1 MILFLLKLRLAC
13 FLYWNNYKNEELGI
27 MKNYNVDKIKAQFP
41 ALNRMVWDKP
51 LVYLDSAA
59 SMQKPQKV
67 LDAIQSSYSF
77 NYSNVHRGLHKLSEE
92 ATSDYEAARKKI
104 ANFINCSDKEVIF
117 TSGATAAINL
127 IAYSWGL
134 KNLLPGDEI
143 IITIAEHHANIVP
156 WQIIAQQKGV
166 KIIAANII
174 PDEDFNS
181 EIIKSLVTENTKIIA
196 FPHVSNVLGTVF
208 PVKEICKIAK
218 DCGAISVVDG
228 CQGIIHGKVDVKEL
242 DCDFYCFSGHKLYGP
257 TGIGI
262 LYGKS
267 DILIDM
273 PPFLGG
279 GDMIDIVKIQ
289 HSTFAEPP
297 ARFEAG
303 TPPIIQA
310 IALGHAIDWV
320 VEVGIDEI
328 GKHEKKIISYGTEL
342 LDSIDGVKVF
352 GKAPSKTGVI
362 SFTMDCAHSHDIAT
376 IIDREGIAVRA
387 GHHCAQPLMDAFD
400 LVSTTRASVGAY
412 SKYED
417 FDKLAAGLTKVK
429 KIFGA

>member
-1 MILFLLKLRLAC
+1 MTQ
-13 FLYWNNYKNEELGI
+13 YDVN
-27 MKNYNVDKIKAQFP
+27 KIKAQFP
-41 ALNRMVWDKP
+41 ALNRTVWDKP

-59 SMQKPQKV
+59 SMQKPRRV
-67 LDAIQSSYSF
+67 LDAINRNYSF

-92 ATSDYEAARKKI
+92 ATSNYEGARCKI
-104 ANFINCSDKEVIF
+104 ANFINCNQKEVVF

-127 IAYSWGL
+127 IAYSWGI
-134 KNLLPGDEI
+134 KNLSPGDEI

-156 WQIIAQQKGV
+156 WQIIAEQKDV
-166 KIIAANII
+166 KIIAAKIN
-174 PDEDFNS
+174 PNEDFDA
-181 EIIKSLVTENTKIIA
+181 EIIKELVTEKTKIIA

-208 PVKEICKIAK
+208 PVKKICKIAS

-228 CQGIIHGKVDVKEL
+228 CQGVIHGKVDVVEL
-242 DCDFYCFSGHKLYGP
+242 NCDFYCFSGHKLYGP
-257 TGIGI
+257 TGIGV

-267 DILIDM
+267 NILENM

-279 GDMIDIVKIQ
+279 GDMIDVVKINK
-289 HSTFAEPP
+289 STYAEPP

-303 TPPIIQA
+303 TPPIVQA
-310 IALGHAIDWV
+310 IALGEAIDWV
-320 VEVGIDEI
+320 LEVGIDEI
-328 GKHEKKIISYGTEL
+328 GKHEKKIISYGTSL
-342 LDSIDGVKVF
+342 LESIDGVNVF

-362 SFTMDCAHSHDIAT
+362 SFTMNCAHSHDIAT

-412 SKYED
+412 STYQD
-417 FDKLAAGLTKVK
+417 FDKLAEALTKVK
-429 KIFGA
+429 KIFGV

>member
-1 MILFLLKLRLAC
+1 MINK
-13 FLYWNNYKNEELGI
+13 YDVN
-27 MKNYNVDKIKAQFP
+27 KIKAQFP
-41 ALNRMVWDKP
+41 ALNRIVWDKP
-51 LVYLDSAA
+51 LIYLDSAA
-59 SMQKPQKV
+59 SMQKPQRV
-67 LDAIQSSYSF
+67 IDAINKSYSF

-92 ATSDYEAARKKI
+92 ATSDYEGARRKI
-104 ANFINCSDKEVIF
+104 GNFINANEKEVVF

-134 KNLLPGDEI
+134 KNLSSGDEI

-156 WQIIAQQKGV
+156 WQIIAEQKNL
-166 KIIAANII
+166 KIIAANIS
-174 PDEDFNS
+174 PNEDFDAN
-181 EIIKSLVTENTKIIA
+181 IIKNLVTDRTKVIA

-208 PVKEICKIAK
+208 PVKEICKIAN

-228 CQGIIHGKVDVKEL
+228 CQGIIHGNVDVVDL
-242 DCDFYCFSGHKLYGP
+242 NCDFYCFSGHKLYGP
-257 TGIGI
+257 TGIGV
-262 LYGKS
+262 LFGKS
-267 DILIDM
+267 HILEKM

-279 GDMIDIVKIQ
+279 GDMIDVVKIEK
-289 HSTFAEPP
+289 STYAEPP

-303 TPPIIQA
+303 TPPIVQA
-310 IALGHAIDWV
+310 IVLGEAIDWV
-320 VEVGIDEI
+320 TEVGIDEI
-328 GKHEKKIISYGTEL
+328 GKHEKDIISYGTSL
-342 LDSIDGVKVF
+342 LDSIAGVEVF
-352 GKAPSKTGVI
+352 GKAPSKTGVV

-412 SKYED
+412 STRED
-417 FDKLAAGLTKVK
+417 FDKLAESLTKVK

>member
-1 MILFLLKLRLAC
+1 MINK
-13 FLYWNNYKNEELGI
+13 YDVN
-27 MKNYNVDKIKAQFP
+27 KIKAQFP
-41 ALNRMVWDKP
+41 ALNRTVWDKP

-59 SMQKPQKV
+59 SMQKPQRV
-67 LDAIQSSYSF
+67 IDAINKSYSY

-92 ATSDYEAARKKI
+92 ATSDYEGARRKI
-104 ANFINCSDKEVIF
+104 GNFINANEKEVVF

-134 KNLLPGDEI
+134 KNLSSGDEI

-156 WQIIAQQKGV
+156 WQIIAEQKNL
-166 KIIAANII
+166 KIIAANIS
-174 PDEDFNS
+174 PNEDFDAN
-181 EIIKSLVTENTKIIA
+181 IIKNLVTDRTKVIA

-208 PVKEICKIAK
+208 PVKEICKIAN

-228 CQGIIHGKVDVKEL
+228 CQGIIHGKVNVVDL
-242 DCDFYCFSGHKLYGP
+242 NCDFYCFSGHKLYGP
-257 TGIGI
+257 TGIGV
-262 LYGKS
+262 LFGKS
-267 DILIDM
+267 HILEKM

-279 GDMIDIVKIQ
+279 GDMIDVVKIEK
-289 HSTFAEPP
+289 STYAEPP

-303 TPPIIQA
+303 TPPIVQA
-310 IALGHAIDWV
+310 IVLGEAIDWV
-320 VEVGIDEI
+320 TEVGIDEI
-328 GKHEKKIISYGTEL
+328 GKHEKDIISYGTSL
-342 LDSIDGVKVF
+342 LDSIAGVEVF
-352 GKAPSKTGVI
+352 GKAPSKTGVV
-362 SFTMDCAHSHDIAT
+362 SFTMNCAHSHDIAT

-412 SKYED
+412 STRED
-417 FDKLAAGLTKVK
+417 FDKLAESLTKVK

>member
-1 MILFLLKLRLAC
+1 MINK
-13 FLYWNNYKNEELGI
+13 YDVN
-27 MKNYNVDKIKAQFP
+27 KIKAQFP
-41 ALNRMVWDKP
+41 ALNRTVWDKP
-51 LVYLDSAA
+51 LIYLDSAA
-59 SMQKPQKV
+59 SMQKPQRV
-67 LDAIQSSYSF
+67 IDAINKSYSF

-92 ATSDYEAARKKI
+92 ATSDYEGARRKI
-104 ANFINCSDKEVIF
+104 GNFINANEKEVVF

-134 KNLLPGDEI
+134 KNLSSGDEI

-156 WQIIAQQKGV
+156 WQIIAEQKNL
-166 KIIAANII
+166 KIIAANIS
-174 PDEDFNS
+174 PNEDFDAN
-181 EIIKSLVTENTKIIA
+181 IIKNLVTERTKVIA

-208 PVKEICKIAK
+208 PVKEICKIAN

-228 CQGIIHGKVDVKEL
+228 CQGIIHGKVDVVDL

-257 TGIGI
+257 TGIGV
-262 LYGKS
+262 LFGKS
-267 DILIDM
+267 HILEKM

-279 GDMIDIVKIQ
+279 GDMIDVVKIEK
-289 HSTFAEPP
+289 STYAEPP

-303 TPPIIQA
+303 TPPIVQA
-310 IALGHAIDWV
+310 IVLGEAIDWV
-320 VEVGIDEI
+320 TEVGIDEI
-328 GKHEKKIISYGTEL
+328 GKHEKDIISYGTSL
-342 LDSIDGVKVF
+342 LDSIAGVDVF
-352 GKAPSKTGVI
+352 GKAPSKTGVV
-362 SFTMDCAHSHDIAT
+362 SFTMNCAHSHDIAT

-412 SKYED
+412 STRED
-417 FDKLAAGLTKVK
+417 FDKLAESLTKVK

>member
-1 MILFLLKLRLAC
+1 MINK
-13 FLYWNNYKNEELGI
+13 YDVN
-27 MKNYNVDKIKAQFP
+27 KIKAQFP
-41 ALNRMVWDKP
+41 ALNRTVWDKP
-51 LVYLDSAA
+51 LIYLDSAA
-59 SMQKPQKV
+59 SMQKPQRV
-67 LDAIQSSYSF
+67 IDAINKSYSF

-92 ATSDYEAARKKI
+92 ATSDYEGARRKI
-104 ANFINCSDKEVIF
+104 GNFINANEKEVVF

-134 KNLLPGDEI
+134 KNLSSGDEI

-156 WQIIAQQKGV
+156 WQIIAEQKNL
-166 KIIAANII
+166 KIIAANIS
-174 PDEDFNS
+174 PNEDFDAN
-181 EIIKSLVTENTKIIA
+181 IIKNLVTDRTKVIA

-208 PVKEICKIAK
+208 PVKEICKIAN

-228 CQGIIHGKVDVKEL
+228 CQGIIHGNVYVVDL
-242 DCDFYCFSGHKLYGP
+242 NCDFYCFSGHKLYGP
-257 TGIGI
+257 TGIGV
-262 LYGKS
+262 LFGKS
-267 DILIDM
+267 HILEKM

-279 GDMIDIVKIQ
+279 GDMIDVVKIEK
-289 HSTFAEPP
+289 STYAEPP

-303 TPPIIQA
+303 TPPIVQA
-310 IALGHAIDWV
+310 IVLGEAIDWV
-320 VEVGIDEI
+320 TEVGIDEI
-328 GKHEKKIISYGTEL
+328 GKHEKDIISYGTSL
-342 LDSIDGVKVF
+342 LDSIAGVEVF
-352 GKAPSKTGVI
+352 GKAPSKTGVV

-412 SKYED
+412 STRED
-417 FDKLAAGLTKVK
+417 FDKLAESLTKVK

>member
-1 MILFLLKLRLAC
+1 MINK
-13 FLYWNNYKNEELGI
+13 YDVN
-27 MKNYNVDKIKAQFP
+27 KIKAQFP
-41 ALNRMVWDKP
+41 ALNRTVWDKP
-51 LVYLDSAA
+51 LIYLDSAA
-59 SMQKPQKV
+59 SMQKPQRV
-67 LDAIQSSYSF
+67 IDAINKSYSY

-92 ATSDYEAARKKI
+92 ATSDYEGARRKI
-104 ANFINCSDKEVIF
+104 GNFINANEKEVVF

-134 KNLLPGDEI
+134 KNLSSGDEI

-156 WQIIAQQKGV
+156 WQIIAEQKNL
-166 KIIAANII
+166 KIIAANIS
-174 PDEDFNS
+174 PNEDFDAN
-181 EIIKSLVTENTKIIA
+181 IIKNLVTDRTKVIA

-208 PVKEICKIAK
+208 PVKEICKIAN

-228 CQGIIHGKVDVKEL
+228 CQGIIHGNVDVVDL
-242 DCDFYCFSGHKLYGP
+242 NCDFYCFSGHKLYGP
-257 TGIGI
+257 TGIGV
-262 LYGKS
+262 LFGKS
-267 DILIDM
+267 HILEKM

-279 GDMIDIVKIQ
+279 GDMIDVVKIEK
-289 HSTFAEPP
+289 STYAEPP

-303 TPPIIQA
+303 TPPIVQA
-310 IALGHAIDWV
+310 IVLGEAIDWV
-320 VEVGIDEI
+320 TEVGIDEI
-328 GKHEKKIISYGTEL
+328 GKHEKDIISYGTSL
-342 LDSIDGVKVF
+342 LDSIAGVEVF
-352 GKAPSKTGVI
+352 GKAPSKTGVV

-412 SKYED
+412 STRED
-417 FDKLAAGLTKVK
+417 FDKLAESLTKVK

>member
-1 MILFLLKLRLAC
+1 MINK
-13 FLYWNNYKNEELGI
+13 YDVN
-27 MKNYNVDKIKAQFP
+27 KIKAQFP
-41 ALNRMVWDKP
+41 ALNRTVWDKP
-51 LVYLDSAA
+51 LIYLDSAA
-59 SMQKPQKV
+59 SMQKPQRV
-67 LDAIQSSYSF
+67 IDAINKSYSY

-92 ATSDYEAARKKI
+92 ATSDYEGARRKI
-104 ANFINCSDKEVIF
+104 GNFINANEKEVVF

-134 KNLLPGDEI
+134 KNLSSGDEI

-156 WQIIAQQKGV
+156 WQIIAEQKNL
-166 KIIAANII
+166 KIIAANIS
-174 PDEDFNS
+174 PNEDFDAN
-181 EIIKSLVTENTKIIA
+181 IIKNLVTERTKVIA

-208 PVKEICKIAK
+208 PVKEICKIAN

-228 CQGIIHGKVDVKEL
+228 CQGIIHGNVDVVDL
-242 DCDFYCFSGHKLYGP
+242 NCDFYCFSGHKLYGP
-257 TGIGI
+257 TGIGV
-262 LYGKS
+262 LFGKS
-267 DILIDM
+267 HILEKM

-279 GDMIDIVKIQ
+279 GDMIDVVKIEK
-289 HSTFAEPP
+289 STYAEPP

-303 TPPIIQA
+303 TPPIVQA
-310 IALGHAIDWV
+310 IVLGEAIDWV
-320 VEVGIDEI
+320 TDVGIDEI
-328 GKHEKKIISYGTEL
+328 GKHEKDIISYGTSL
-342 LDSIDGVKVF
+342 LDSIAGVEVF
-352 GKAPSKTGVI
+352 GKAPSKTGVV

-412 SKYED
+412 STRED
-417 FDKLAAGLTKVK
+417 FDKLAESLTKVK

>member
-1 MILFLLKLRLAC
+1 MINK
-13 FLYWNNYKNEELGI
+13 YDVN
-27 MKNYNVDKIKAQFP
+27 KIKAQFP
-41 ALNRMVWDKP
+41 ALNRTVWDKP
-51 LVYLDSAA
+51 LIYLDSAA
-59 SMQKPQKV
+59 SMQKPQRV
-67 LDAIQSSYSF
+67 IDAINKSYSY

-92 ATSDYEAARKKI
+92 ATSDYEGARRKI
-104 ANFINCSDKEVIF
+104 GNFINANEKEVVF

-134 KNLLPGDEI
+134 KNLSSGDEI

-156 WQIIAQQKGV
+156 WQIIAEQKNL
-166 KIIAANII
+166 KIIAANIS
-174 PDEDFNS
+174 PNEDFDAN
-181 EIIKSLVTENTKIIA
+181 IIKNLVTERTKVIA

-208 PVKEICKIAK
+208 PVKEICKIAN

-228 CQGIIHGKVDVKEL
+228 CQGIIHGNVDVVDL
-242 DCDFYCFSGHKLYGP
+242 NCDFYCFSGHKLYGP
-257 TGIGI
+257 TGIGV
-262 LYGKS
+262 LFGKS
-267 DILIDM
+267 HILEKM

-279 GDMIDIVKIQ
+279 GDMIDVVKIEK
-289 HSTFAEPP
+289 STYAEPP

-303 TPPIIQA
+303 TPPIVQA
-310 IALGHAIDWV
+310 IVLGEAIDWV
-320 VEVGIDEI
+320 TEVGIDKI
-328 GKHEKKIISYGTEL
+328 GKHEKDIISYGTSL
-342 LDSIDGVKVF
+342 LDSIAGVEVF
-352 GKAPSKTGVI
+352 RKAPSKTGVV

-412 SKYED
+412 STRED
-417 FDKLAAGLTKVK
+417 FDKLAESLTKVK